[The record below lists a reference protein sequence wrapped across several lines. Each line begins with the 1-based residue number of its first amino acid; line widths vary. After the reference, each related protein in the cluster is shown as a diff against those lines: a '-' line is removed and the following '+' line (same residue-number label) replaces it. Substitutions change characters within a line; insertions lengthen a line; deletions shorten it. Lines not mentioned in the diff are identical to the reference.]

1 MQHFVNIQK
10 RNNSDVGFIGD
21 NIRPLNNKG
30 CIGKHGIDKN
40 YSLDKLIELA
50 YEVDANIIIKSGP
63 NAKWYLK
70 KVRLNEIDKEI
81 YKQSWRDVSRTTMW
95 IIEWKNNNKL
105 EKGEEYIINE
115 RDYSDCPEWLLN
127 AEIILNNTI

>member
-21 NIRPLNNKG
+21 SIRPLNNKG
-30 CIGKHGIDKN
+30 CIGKYGIDKN

-50 YEVDANIIIKSGP
+50 YEVDANIIIKSGT

-70 KVRLNEIDKEI
+70 KFPLNEIDKEI
-81 YKQSWRDVSRTTMW
+81 SKQSWRDISRTTMW
-95 IIEWKNNNKL
+95 IIEWKKKMNLIWK
-105 EKGEEYIINE
+105 
-115 RDYSDCPEWLLN
+115 
-127 AEIILNNTI
+127 